1 MNGISRTASRS
12 SLQSLP
18 DAPQPQ
24 PTGAASLQP
33 LHARQQPDA
42 HADGARYPPA
52 PGWPAA
58 SHSGNRQGAATGASS
73 QLNID
78 DKGHVQHE
86 RVLLK
91 TAAGRETISPKI
103 ERKEMPAVN
112 GLVIHQTDSPTV
124 SSTLNSY
131 VLKGAN
137 GAHFLID
144 KDGTIYQT
152 ASLNKTCNHVGTLKS
167 RCAHEQTCSPG
178 ETKLNQKFNAKAE
191 NKREIVKQAGV
202 RYPSN
207 KDSIGIELVGD
218 SFPKGPNIDQ
228 KKVKFEIVTDAQ
240 NESLRWLVEQL
251 KKECRI
257 PDSEVFRHPEISY
270 KNITEASTAKW

>member
-1 MNGISRTASRS
+1 MRPSRS
-12 SLQSLP
+12 
-18 DAPQPQ
+18 
-24 PTGAASLQP
+24 
-33 LHARQQPDA
+33 
-42 HADGARYPPA
+42 PPA
-52 PGWPAA
+52 QPASSPSTPGNSQTLKRMARDARPPLAGQQAA
-58 SHSGNRQGAATGASS
+58 AANAKGAATGAS

-131 VLKGAN
+131 ALKGAN

-207 KDSIGIELVGD
+207 KDSIGIELVGE
-218 SFPKGPNIDQ
+218 SFPKGANIDQ
-228 KKVKFEIVTDAQ
+228 KKVKFEIVADAQ

-251 KKECRI
+251 KKEYRI

>member
-1 MNGISRTASRS
+1 M
-12 SLQSLP
+12 
-18 DAPQPQ
+18 
-24 PTGAASLQP
+24 
-33 LHARQQPDA
+33 
-42 HADGARYPPA
+42 
-52 PGWPAA
+52 
-58 SHSGNRQGAATGASS
+58 
-73 QLNID
+73 
-78 DKGHVQHE
+78 
-86 RVLLK
+86 
-91 TAAGRETISPKI
+91 
-103 ERKEMPAVN
+103 
-112 GLVIHQTDSPTV
+112 
-124 SSTLNSY
+124 
-131 VLKGAN
+131 
-137 GAHFLID
+137 ID

-152 ASLNKTCNHVGTLKS
+152 ASLNKTCHHVGTLKS

-207 KDSIGIELVGD
+207 KDSIGIELFGE

-251 KKECRI
+251 KKEYRI